1 LKYQVEAVIPCE
13 LEEDRITAAHS
24 NVVTPSVVKTAK
36 EAAKKEYRGCVVF
49 CLLVCQKWF
58 KRQANLE
65 LWDAEIHYGRAT
77 ACEVIAK
84 HMYGGHTW
92 WVS

>member
-1 LKYQVEAVIPCE
+1 MIPCE
-13 LEEDRITAAHS
+13 LEQDRITSAHS
-24 NVVTPSVVKTAK
+24 NIITPKVIKTAK
-36 EAAKKEYRGCVVF
+36 EAGGQDKRGCVVF

-65 LWDAEIHYGRAT
+65 LWDADIHQGRAT

-84 HMYGGHTW
+84 LMYAPSDTICVGDC
-92 WVS
+92 